1 MPLRAKIVPNMSSEL
16 ESQIAAAVKE
26 GKVPQA
32 VVFAATKDGTS
43 FYCFIYNQIH

>member
-1 MPLRAKIVPNMSSEL
+1 MPLRAKIASNMSSEI
-16 ESQIAAAVKE
+16 ESQIASAIKE

-43 FYCFIYNQIH
+43 FY

>member
-1 MPLRAKIVPNMSSEL
+1 MPLRAKIASNMSSEL

-43 FYCFIYNQIH
+43 LC